1 MIDVILIFAV
11 ITGLTIV
18 ALRYGRRLL
27 ALGGMVLAWA
37 LAGTSREDGEED
49 FVDEVNLIDKR
60 LTDRHLNDPLYSG
73 LICNIYHDDR
83 EDW

>member
-1 MIDVILIFAV
+1 MMDVILVLAV
-11 ITGLTIV
+11 IIGFTIV
-18 ALRYGRRLL
+18 AVRYGRRLL
-27 ALGGMVLAWA
+27 VLGGMALAWA
-37 LAGTSREDGEED
+37 LAGTSREDSEED
-49 FVDEVNLIDKR
+49 FVDEVNLIDKA